1 MVLFDLSFY
10 YFTKICC
17 GGCMVNKV
25 KEKIAQGKVTYG
37 TWITLGYPEVTEALS
52 NLPFDWFVIDMEH
65 TPLDVKDVE
74 FLMMPL
80 RFTDIVPI
88 VRVPWNDFV
97 IIKRVLDTGAQGVV
111 VPQVSTKEE
120 AIQAVKACK
129 YPPQG
134 IRGVGPRRCIMYGF
148 ISAKEYFKKANEDIL
163 VIVQIETEEGVN
175 NVGEILSVDGIDG
188 VFIGPNDLS
197 ASLGIFQEFN
207 NPKYVAAVEKV
218 LNAAKAAG
226 KIAGIMTQ
234 DPQDALDKV
243 RKGFNFIALRHD
255 IAYMIRGYTEAFK
268 QLGIL
273 K

>member
-1 MVLFDLSFY
+1 
-10 YFTKICC
+10 
-17 GGCMVNKV
+17 MVNRV
-25 KEKIAQGKVTYG
+25 KEKVARGEVTYG
-37 TWITLGYPEVTEALS
+37 TWITIGYPEITEALS
-52 NLPFDWFVIDMEH
+52 HLPFDWFVIDMEH

-80 RFTDIVPI
+80 RFTNIVPI

-97 IIKRVLDTGAQGVV
+97 IIKRVLDCGAQGIL

-148 ISAKEYFKKANEDIL
+148 QSAKEYFKKANEEIL
-163 VIVQIETEEGVN
+163 VIVQIETEEGLKN
-175 NVGEILSVDGIDG
+175 LKEILAVDGIDG
-188 VFIGPNDLS
+188 VFVGPNDLS

-207 NPKYVAAVEKV
+207 HPKYVDAINEIAKV
-218 LNAAKAAG
+218 TRDAG

-234 DPQDALDKV
+234 DPQDALDKIK
-243 RKGFNFIALRHD
+243 RGYNFIALRHD
-255 IAYMIRGYTEAFK
+255 MAYLIRGFTEAFK
-268 QLGIL
+268 QLGVL